1 MFELL
6 WYFVWEYRD
15 TNKLVVVILLL
26 SAIINVIIIG
36 IAIVTNVFKIFLS
49 GLSME
54 EYWGR
59 LEKYDGLP
67 SKYNHTSSVECGT
80 WFWGDIVLFLY
91 LWFVKREPV
100 YLSTIVCLLLFPSV
114 TIIGTVG
121 GIIRLLMHTFLFSKI
136 SIGLPKLSKKAKKLV
151 DHTAISN
158 VQLLKSVDLY
168 MYDDYGKIQKAM
180 PMKKQ
185 GIFK

>member
-26 SAIINVIIIG
+26 STIINVIIIG

-59 LEKYDGLP
+59 
-67 SKYNHTSSVECGT
+67 VECGT